1 MKMGRDMKLKEE
13 IHAAVEEMEAR
24 ELTKISDY
32 IKIIK
37 RMRAIAPGKKAP
49 PIERIHEMTRQ
60 SKSRW
65 GDAVMEDREERF

>member
-1 MKMGRDMKLKEE
+1 MARDMKLKEE

-24 ELTKISDY
+24 ELTKIADY

-37 RMRAIAPGKKAP
+37 RVRVIAPGKKAP
-49 PIERIHEMTRQ
+49 SIEQIHELTRQ

-65 GDAVMEDREERF
+65 EDAVMEDREERF